1 MLQLL
6 KKYDYAVVAL
16 WAAILFLPFLGA
28 VHLFDWDEIN
38 FAESAREMMVTG
50 NYQKVQ
56 INYQSFWEKP
66 PLFFWLQVMSMKIFG
81 VNEYAARF
89 PNALIG
95 IITLLLVYSFSK
107 KRFGRKIA
115 YLWVFCIT
123 GSITP
128 HLYFKSGIID
138 PLYNLF
144 IFLAVYVLHL
154 FSLEKDEKKKTSYS
168 LLLGAAV
175 GLAILTKGPVALIIV
190 LLTLFVY
197 MAFTSFKFFFSIKH
211 FLLVTITALG
221 ISLFWFAFELYS
233 NGFTFINEFVSYQ
246 ADLFKNPVADH
257 GQPFYYHP
265 LVLLFGAFPVSIFA
279 LKGLIKRKLDACNP
293 QDNFYLFMMILFWVV
308 LILFSIVKTKIVHYS
323 SCCYLPLTFMA
334 AYQINAF
341 VFGDK
346 KIAKWQIVLFAFIGV
361 VLAMLIGILPFT
373 DVLKHNIIPLIKD
386 DFAVACLSVD
396 ASWNG
401 YEFMLGSM
409 LLSMVFVTC
418 HYLFRNESAKG
429 FMLILF
435 FIATFLPA
443 LLRLVA
449 PKIEDYSQRPAIE
462 FFENIAGKDCYVC
475 TPGYRSYA
483 TYFYAK
489 VMPQSN
495 AKYYDE
501 NWLKTGDID
510 KPTYFVMHVGG
521 SKDHVN
527 DEMRLLYTKGGF
539 EFYKREIPAKKP

>member
-1 MLQLL
+1 
-6 KKYDYAVVAL
+6 
-16 WAAILFLPFLGA
+16 
-28 VHLFDWDEIN
+28 
-38 FAESAREMMVTG
+38 
-50 NYQKVQ
+50 
-56 INYQSFWEKP
+56 
-66 PLFFWLQVMSMKIFG
+66 
-81 VNEYAARF
+81 
-89 PNALIG
+89 
-95 IITLLLVYSFSK
+95 
-107 KRFGRKIA
+107 
-115 YLWVFCIT
+115 
-123 GSITP
+123 
-128 HLYFKSGIID
+128 
-138 PLYNLF
+138 
-144 IFLAVYVLHL
+144 VLHL
-154 FSLEKDEKKKTSYS
+154 FSLEADEKKKTSYS
-168 LLLGAAV
+168 LLLGSAV

-197 MAFTSFKFFFSIKH
+197 LAFTSFRFFFSIKH

-279 LKGLIKRKLDACNP
+279 LKGLVKRKLDASNP

-334 AYQINAF
+334 AQQINDF
-341 VFGDK
+341 IFRGK
-346 KIAKWQIVLFAFIGV
+346 KISKWQILLFACIGS
-361 VLAMLIGILPFT
+361 VLAILIGILPFT
-373 DVLKHNIIPLIKD
+373 DVLKHNIIPLIND
-386 DFAVACLSVD
+386 DFAVASLSVD
-396 ASWNG
+396 AHWNG

-409 LLSMVFVTC
+409 LLSIVFVTC
-418 HYLFRNESAKG
+418 YYLFRNENAKG
-429 FMLILF
+429 FMLILS

-449 PKIEDYSQRPAIE
+449 PKIEEYSQRPAIE
-462 FFENIAGKDCYVC
+462 FFESIAGKDCYVC

-527 DEMRLLYTKGGF
+527 DEMSLLYTKGGF
-539 EFYKREIPAKKP
+539 EFYKREIQVKKP